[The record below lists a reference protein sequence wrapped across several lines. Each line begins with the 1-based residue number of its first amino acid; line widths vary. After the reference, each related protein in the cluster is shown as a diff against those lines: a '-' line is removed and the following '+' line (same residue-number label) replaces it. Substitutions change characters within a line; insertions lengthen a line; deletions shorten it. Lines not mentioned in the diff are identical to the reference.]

1 MTDRIIYLI
10 FQDDFEEDFGF
21 DMDDDLTSA
30 DFDPNYS
37 YETWNTTIL
46 GKWLQQI
53 VKQEN

>member
-10 FQDDFEEDFGF
+10 LQDDFEEDFGF
-21 DMDDDLTSA
+21 DIDDDLTSA

-53 VKQEN
+53 VKQEI